1 MNVKDIQEIFEARGV
16 RKAPPDHP
24 IYSGSPTIRFIN
36 RPRATTPAKVI
47 DAEQLNDEHKMI
59 RRKSSITRFWDYE
72 H

>member
-1 MNVKDIQEIFEARGV
+1 MDMKAIVKSLEARGL

-47 DAEQLNDEHKMI
+47 DAEKLHDEQK
-59 RRKSSITRFWDYE
+59 
-72 H
+72 

>member
-1 MNVKDIQEIFEARGV
+1 MKVKDIIAIFEARGV

-47 DAEQLNDEHKMI
+47 DAEKLDDEQK
-59 RRKSSITRFWDYE
+59 
-72 H
+72 

>member
-1 MNVKDIQEIFEARGV
+1 MDIKAIQEILEAKGC

-47 DAEQLNDEHKMI
+47 DAEKLNDEQK
-59 RRKSSITRFWDYE
+59 
-72 H
+72 